1 MSQNPYKEEIH
12 RVEYAMS
19 FLSDRIPSG
28 EIFPAGPNE
37 GDQFRLTASDRV
49 HVYVNG
55 GWQPGMTLT
64 EMAVLL
70 AEANKMEFDKIGKE

>member
-1 MSQNPYKEEIH
+1 MSPTPYKEEIH

-28 EIFPAGPNE
+28 EIFPAGPND
-37 GDQFRLTASDRV
+37 GDQFRLSSSDRV
-49 HVYVNG
+49 HVYANG
-55 GWQPGMTLT
+55 GWQPGMTMT

-70 AEANKMEFDKIGKE
+70 AEKNKKEFDKIGRI

>member
-19 FLSDRIPSG
+19 FLSARIPSG
-28 EIFPAGPNE
+28 ELFPVDPKD
-37 GDQFRLTASDRV
+37 GDQFRLSSSDRV

-55 GWQPGMTLT
+55 GWQPGMTMT

-70 AEANKMEFDKIGKE
+70 AEKSKNEFEKIGKK